1 MHYPLHYA
9 RDRSL
14 ASGLNSLIS
23 VGHAWAT
30 GLLQYV
36 LAAAMLTAPAAL
48 ASSSFPAN
56 ATLAA
61 IPDNT
66 WSQVTGTGPP
76 TGALAYSGMAYDSK
90 HHKLLVF
97 GGGHWDYSGNEIWV
111 FDINTLSWSKAYEP
125 VPESAYTSQYA
136 SSQYPGA
143 IMYPD
148 PSAPLS
154 EAQPLTRHTYDTVE
168 FIESQGVLFTRGR
181 YTWGSGQQGY
191 CWGCEDTWTYDL
203 ETNKWTYR
211 NLAGAPVDKGDGAAA
226 YDPVADLMV
235 VASHGDTF
243 VYDINT
249 DQWTKRFP
257 SGTPVSSIETVMEY
271 DSKRHVM
278 YLFGGEFP
286 GSNELWQYDPAANAW
301 TKLNPS
307 GQLPPAAGGYGLAYD
322 RIDDV
327 LIAFHGSAGTWV
339 YHPDVSAWTQQS
351 PTTGNPPASGRVHGD
366 LKYDP
371 INNVVFLVS
380 DRGGTWAYR
389 YGTIVRPAPPTGLV
403 VK

>member
-1 MHYPLHYA
+1 
-9 RDRSL
+9 
-14 ASGLNSLIS
+14 
-23 VGHAWAT
+23 
-30 GLLQYV
+30 
-36 LAAAMLTAPAAL
+36 MLSAPAAL
-48 ASSSFPAN
+48 ANGHHPIN
-56 ATLAA
+56 PTLAA

-66 WSQVTGTGPP
+66 WERVTDSNQSGPP
-76 TGALAYSGMAYDSK
+76 SGALAFSGMAYDSK

-97 GGGHWDYSGNEIWV
+97 GGGHWDYSGNEIWA
-111 FDINTLSWSKAYEP
+111 FDINTLTWSKMYEP

-143 IMYPD
+143 ILYPD
-148 PSAPLS
+148 PNAPLS

-168 FIESQGVLFTRGR
+168 FIESQGLLFTRGTF
-181 YTWGSGQQGY
+181 TWGDGSNGY
-191 CWGCEDTWTYDL
+191 CWGCRDTWTYDL
-203 ETNKWTYR
+203 DTNKWTYR

-235 VASHGDTF
+235 VVSQAQTF

-249 DQWTKRFP
+249 DQWTERFT
-257 SGTPVSSIETVMEY
+257 SGNPVSSIEIVMEY
-271 DSKRHVM
+271 DSKRRVM

-286 GSNELWQYDPAANAW
+286 SSNELWEYDPAGNSW

-307 GQLPPAAGGYGLAYD
+307 GQLPPTGGGYGLAYD
-322 RIDDV
+322 RVNEV
-327 LIAFHGSAGTWV
+327 LVAFHGGGGTWV
-339 YHPDVSAWTQQS
+339 YHPDLNAWTEQN
-351 PTTGNPPASGRVHGD
+351 PTTGNPPASGRVHGN
-366 LKYDP
+366 LKYDR

-389 YGTIVRPAPPTGLV
+389 YRQGTATRPAPPTGLV